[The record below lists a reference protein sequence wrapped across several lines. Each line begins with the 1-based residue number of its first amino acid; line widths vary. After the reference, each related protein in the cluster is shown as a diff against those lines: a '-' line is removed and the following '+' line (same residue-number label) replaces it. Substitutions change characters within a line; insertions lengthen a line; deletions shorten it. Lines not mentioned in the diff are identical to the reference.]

1 MQSEGPAGQRHR
13 APGPRVRAR
22 RGAARAGAV
31 QRLARWKRATGA
43 GAVLAF
49 GALAG
54 LIGVAGARGND
65 HPSGSAPPPPS
76 VGTQLTRP
84 GGDDPEAEPSTT
96 RDDGYFGSQDGGYGF
111 GDNRSRSDPVG
122 RSSVS

>member
-1 MQSEGPAGQRHR
+1 MQPERPVGQRHR

-22 RGAARAGAV
+22 REAARAEAV

-43 GAVLAF
+43 GAVIAF

-65 HPSGSAPPPPS
+65 HPSGTAPPPPS
-76 VGTQLTRP
+76 VSTQLTRP
-84 GGDDPEAEPSTT
+84 GGDPEAEPSTALH
-96 RDDGYFGSQDGGYGF
+96 DGYFGSQDGGYGF
-111 GDNRSRSDPVG
+111 SDNRSRSNPVG

>member
-1 MQSEGPAGQRHR
+1 MQPERPVGHR
-13 APGPRVRAR
+13 KAPGPRVRAR
-22 RGAARAGAV
+22 REAARVEAV

-43 GAVLAF
+43 GAVIAF

-65 HPSGSAPPPPS
+65 HPSGPTPPSPS
-76 VGTQLTRP
+76 VGAQLTRP
-84 GGDDPEAEPSTT
+84 GGDDPQEEPGTAP
-96 RDDGYFGSQDGGYGF
+96 DDGYFGSQNGGYGF
-111 GDNRSRSDPVG
+111 SDNNRSRSNPVG

>member
-22 RGAARAGAV
+22 REAARADAV
-31 QRLARWKRATGA
+31 QRLARWKRASGA

-49 GALAG
+49 GALVG

-65 HPSGSAPPPPS
+65 HPSGPTPPS

-84 GGDDPEAEPSTT
+84 GGDGSGAEPSTAP
-96 RDDGYFGSQDGGYGF
+96 DDSYFGSQDGGYGF
-111 GDNRSRSDPVG
+111 SDNRSRSDPVG